1 MKQSNIHTQK
11 LKFTNYFINN
21 FLGYSM
27 GWIVKKNSNETQIIV
42 NIHILISGNKLRCI
56 SGQNELWN

>member
-1 MKQSNIHTQK
+1 MYVSIRVIVCGKLFKSKKNVSTMKQSNIHTQK

-27 GWIVKKNSNETQIIV
+27 GWIVKKNSNET
-42 NIHILISGNKLRCI
+42 
-56 SGQNELWN
+56 